1 MFARSDRCR
10 SFFNS
15 SSRPVEALLQ
25 LLDPRRHSLVWA
37 GSFRRRALSD
47 RLFGLGFKVLHLH
60 TGTCQ
65 YLDRET
71 GELMWLV
78 DASDEKHWWTVASP
92 NLYEAVYELGVLVGV
107 EWED

>member
-1 MFARSDRCR
+1 MT
-10 SFFNS
+10 NS
-15 SSRPVEALLQ
+15 LASS
-25 LLDPRRHSLVWA
+25 LLDA
-37 GSFRRRALSD
+37 MG
-47 RLFGLGFKVLHLH
+47 KVLHLH

-65 YLDRET
+65 YLDCET

-78 DASDEKHWWTVASP
+78 DASDEVHWWKVASP